1 MANYEE
7 REAFI
12 PYRRTDIIELCIEDG
27 KLSSAE
33 EQKFRDF
40 CTILSAYYHF
50 KFHHELEIFKDN
62 YAPFNPD
69 ADTKSRVENTSS
81 EKLKMEAQVVSS
93 FQTILEQANYR
104 PMSKANLE
112 AAFEDNSLIELKT
125 DVDFDDFDQM
135 VCFCRGDSKK
145 TIQVKKLFQKVDLE
159 VDTYE
164 RVALLIKCKP
174 REYFEAQKVDIEK
187 LNFTP
192 GKMYVYLYKNIP
204 KYDLE
209 FIFPNVKVS
218 MTLKDRLILGVPA
231 IGAAIPIFLKI
242 IPQLLL
248 IFGVI
253 AFLVLGP
260 SAAQEFGLIAQE
272 EDVNNMTRIL
282 LGVLSMGIALGGFA
296 MRQYTNYKNKQLK
309 FQKDVTETLFFK
321 SMSTNVGVFQ
331 SLIDAAEEEECK
343 EIILVYYHLL
353 TSNLPLTPEQLD
365 DRIEQWME
373 EKFNTKIDFDIQGP
387 LNNLGKIR
395 GKLIKDGVDEAK
407 VIEVPLLTFDEDKC
421 CQVLALDDAKQV
433 IDYIWD
439 HAFMYA

>member
-1 MANYEE
+1 MANHED

-27 KLSSAE
+27 KLSPQQ

-50 KFHHELEIFKDN
+50 KLHHDLEVFKDN

-69 ADTKSRVENTSS
+69 ADTKSRVKYTKS
-81 EKLKMEAQVVSS
+81 EQFNMETEVSS
-93 FQTILEQANYR
+93 RFQAILERANYR
-104 PMSKANLE
+104 PMSKSTLKD
-112 AAFEDNSLIELKT
+112 AFDENSLIDLKT

-135 VCFCRGDSKK
+135 VCFTRGDSKK
-145 TIQVKKLFQKVDLE
+145 TIQVKKLLKKVDLE
-159 VDTYE
+159 IDTYE

-174 REYFEAQKVDIEK
+174 RQYFEAKKVDIEK

-231 IGAAIPIFLKI
+231 VGAAIPILLKV
-242 IPQLLL
+242 IPELLL

-253 AFLVLGP
+253 AFLVFGP
-260 SAAQEFGLIAQE
+260 SFAQDLGLIPSE

-282 LGVLSMGIALGGFA
+282 VGVLSMGIALGGFGF
-296 MRQYTNYKNKQLK
+296 RQYTNYKNKQLK

-321 SMSTNVGVFQ
+321 NLSTNVGVFQ

-353 TSNLPLTPEQLD
+353 TSNTPLRQEQLD
-365 DRIEQWME
+365 DRIEGWME
-373 EKFNTKIDFDIQGP
+373 KKFNTKIDFDISGP
-387 LNNLGKIR
+387 LKNLAEISS
-395 GKLIKDGVDEAK
+395 KLIKDGADEATAP
-407 VIEVPLLTFDEDKC
+407 EVPLLSYDEDGSC
-421 CQVLALDDAKQV
+421 HVLPLEDAKQV

-439 HAFMYA
+439 NAFMYA